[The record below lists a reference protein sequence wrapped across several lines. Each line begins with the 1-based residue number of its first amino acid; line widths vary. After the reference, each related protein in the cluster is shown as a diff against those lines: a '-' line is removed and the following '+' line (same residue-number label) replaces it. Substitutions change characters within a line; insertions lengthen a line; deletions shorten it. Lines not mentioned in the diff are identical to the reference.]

1 MTAKESASPKYL
13 TNTTLWFM
21 TIGAGLVVSNNY
33 YCQPLLGMISRE
45 LNVSESAVSRISM
58 LTQIGYAIGLLLV
71 VPLGDMFK
79 RKKIILGSFCLNI
92 MMLLLFGF
100 GQNLNMLLISSFL
113 IGLTSVVPQMF
124 VPIAAQ
130 VSNPKDK
137 DRNIAIVMSG
147 LLIGIIG
154 SRIISGWIGKIL
166 GWREMYYIAA
176 GVIFGLGIFL
186 FFLLPDIKPTFKG
199 TYKKLMS
206 SIFNYART
214 IPSLQLACLRGGFAL
229 GSFSAFWTI
238 LTFHLEQAPFFAGS
252 DMAGSLSIFGVAGA
266 LSASLVGKL
275 SGKLNKIHLITFA
288 ISLMVVAWIIFGV
301 AGYTYAGLI
310 IGIVL
315 IDMGLQSTHVS
326 NQTIV
331 FSTHP
336 EASNRLNAVYMTSYF
351 IGGSLGTYFG
361 GLAWGKYG
369 WYGVVVAGLAFAMLG
384 LLVHL
389 IWGGKKKYQI
399 GN

>member
-1 MTAKESASPKYL
+1 MTAKESSTPKYL
-13 TNTTLWFM
+13 TNTTLWLM

-45 LNVSESAVSRISM
+45 LNVSESAASRISM

-92 MMLLLFGF
+92 IMLLMFGF
-100 GQNLNMLLISSFL
+100 GQNLNMLLVSSFL

-166 GWREMYYIAA
+166 GWREMYYMAA
-176 GVIFGLGIFL
+176 GIIFGLGVFL

-206 SIFNYART
+206 SIFYYART
-214 IPSLQLACLRGGFAL
+214 IPSLQLASLRGGLAL
-229 GSFSAFWTI
+229 GSFSVFWTI

-252 DMAGSLSIFGVAGA
+252 DVAGSLSIFGVAGA

-275 SGKLNKIHLITFA
+275 SGKLNKVHLITFA
-288 ISLMVVAWIIFGV
+288 ISLMIIAWIIFGI
-301 AGYTYAGLI
+301 AGYTYVGLI

-361 GLAWGKYG
+361 GIAWGRYG
-369 WYGVVVAGLAFAMLG
+369 WLGVVIVGMTFAVLCMVA
-384 LLVHL
+384 HL
-389 IWGGKKKYQI
+389 IWGGKKKYQAQE
-399 GN
+399 